1 MNEITMRV
9 NGTPHKVTVDDT
21 TRLLDALRRR
31 VGVTSTREGCG
42 VGHCGACTV
51 LAEGKSVSSCLALAV
66 RYDGVAL
73 TTADGLP
80 EDDPVVSSFVDSDAM
95 QCGYCIPGFV
105 LMTKELLAENPEPT
119 DEEVAVHLKGNVC
132 RCATYPEI
140 IKAVRL
146 AAKRSTP

>member
-1 MNEITMRV
+1 MNEITLDV
-9 NGTPHKVTVDDT
+9 NGTPHKVAVEDT
-21 TRLLDALRRR
+21 TLLLDALRRR
-31 VGVTSTREGCG
+31 VGVTSAREGCG
-42 VGHCGACTV
+42 VGACGACTV
-51 LAEGKSVSSCLALAV
+51 LAEGRSVSSCLAVAV
-66 RYDGVAL
+66 RYDGTPL

-105 LMTKELLAENPEPT
+105 LMTKELLSENPSPN
-119 DEEVAVHLKGNVC
+119 DEEVSDHLEGNIC

-146 AAKRSTP
+146 AAKRSAT

>member
-1 MNEITMRV
+1 MNEITLDV
-9 NGTPHKVTVDDT
+9 NGTPYKVAVEDT
-21 TRLLDALRRR
+21 TLLLDALRRR
-31 VGVTSTREGCG
+31 VGVTSAREGCG
-42 VGHCGACTV
+42 VGACGACTV
-51 LAEGKSVSSCLALAV
+51 LAEGRSVSSCLAVAV
-66 RYDGVAL
+66 RYDGTPL

-105 LMTKELLAENPEPT
+105 LMTKELLSENRSPS
-119 DEEVAVHLKGNVC
+119 DEEISDHLEGNIC

-146 AAKRSTP
+146 AAKRSAT